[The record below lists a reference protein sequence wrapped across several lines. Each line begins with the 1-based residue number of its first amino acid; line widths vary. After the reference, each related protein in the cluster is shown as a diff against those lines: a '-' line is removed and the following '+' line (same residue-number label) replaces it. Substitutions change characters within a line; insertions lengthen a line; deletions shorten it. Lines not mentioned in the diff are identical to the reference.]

1 MRLAYPTLIEYQ
13 SRVTASPNSS
23 PFQPYLFTGEHVLWT
38 GRPKQG
44 LALDGRDAFL
54 IPFSLLWGGF
64 AIFWNVEVWTF
75 PKTGESVD
83 WFMPLWG
90 VPFLIAGIYLIF
102 GRFFHDAAIRKRL
115 SYAVTDQRTLV
126 LKGLSSAKLKSL
138 DIDRLPKLELS
149 EHGDGTG
156 TIEMEGD
163 SSFLG
168 SRMNGF
174 GYWTPALSNAT
185 QFFRIDQ
192 PRKVYE
198 LIRDQPRSR

>member
-1 MRLAYPTLIEYQ
+1 MTTLQ
-13 SRVTASPNSS
+13 DSS
-23 PFQPYLFTGEHVLWT
+23 LFQPYLFAGENILWT

-44 LALDGRDAFL
+44 LALSGRDVFL

-64 AIFWNVEVWTF
+64 AIFWNVSVWTF

-90 VPFLIAGIYLIF
+90 LPFLIAGVYLIF

-115 SYAVTDQRTLV
+115 FYAVTDQRILV
-126 LKGLSSAKLKSL
+126 LRGSNSAKLKSL
-138 DIDRLPKLELS
+138 DIDRLPKLELT
-149 EHGDGTG
+149 EHSDSTG
-156 TIEMEGD
+156 TIELDGD

-185 QFFRIDQ
+185 QFFRIDH
-192 PRKVYE
+192 PRQVYE
-198 LIRDQPRSR
+198 LIRTQPRRN